1 MVSNSER
8 LSRELTVPENLGPT
22 TWLKTEYIKRFVQA
36 EKSSYFLFFLTDIS
50 LVRMFSFEFEQLFGF
65 LELLVT
71 LEHGNAV
78 FYRMV

>member
-36 EKSSYFLFFLTDIS
+36 ERSSYFLFFLTDIS
-50 LVRMFSFEFEQLFGF
+50 LVMFSFEFEQLFGF

-78 FYRMV
+78 FCRMV